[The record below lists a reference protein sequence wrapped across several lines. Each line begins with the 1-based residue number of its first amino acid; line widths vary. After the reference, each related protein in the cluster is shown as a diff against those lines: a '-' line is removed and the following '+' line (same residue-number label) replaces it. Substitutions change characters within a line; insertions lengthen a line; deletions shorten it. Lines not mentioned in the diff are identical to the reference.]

1 MSLKLQWNRRAFLSA
16 LSALGASVLGP
27 KEAVASPFGTGRRPE
42 SGGYYGWP
50 GANYNDKVVVS
61 GFGSTGDIFAELG
74 VVPLMNGSGTL
85 TVIGGSLIPPEVEAV
100 MRMGGEHF
108 VVINDLQRAAGKKI
122 AELLK
127 LPAGYTGLVTSGAA
141 AALLVGYAAT
151 LTQGNQEWI
160 KQLPDLTGMPRNEI
174 IIQKSHRYA
183 FDHQIRQT
191 GVKLI
196 EVESRQDLLE
206 AINPRT
212 AAMHFTNLFNPDGQ
226 IKVDEWVKIAHQ
238 HNLPAFNDAAADTP
252 PVSRLWEY
260 VNMGY
265 DLVTFSGGKDI
276 RGPQCAGLLLGK
288 QELIGYALMNMSP
301 QEDTIGRPCKV
312 GKEEIVG
319 MVKALE
325 LFVQSDQDAL
335 VNQYKAMLS
344 TVSDAVTKLPGVTT
358 NYHFDPDQI
367 DNHTP
372 DMTITWDPA
381 KIKLSAKDVRDQLT
395 ATRPVSIRMGDSV
408 GAGASRSSG
417 TSINLSAWQLKPG
430 EEKLIAK
437 RLVEILHSGV
447 AS

>member
-1 MSLKLQWNRRAFLSA
+1 
-16 LSALGASVLGP
+16 
-27 KEAVASPFGTGRRPE
+27 
-42 SGGYYGWP
+42 
-50 GANYNDKVVVS
+50 
-61 GFGSTGDIFAELG
+61 
-74 VVPLMNGSGTL
+74 
-85 TVIGGSLIPPEVEAV
+85 
-100 MRMGGEHF
+100 
-108 VVINDLQRAAGKKI
+108 
-122 AELLK
+122 
-127 LPAGYTGLVTSGAA
+127 
-141 AALLVGYAAT
+141 
-151 LTQGNQEWI
+151 
-160 KQLPDLTGMPRNEI
+160 
-174 IIQKSHRYA
+174 
-183 FDHQIRQT
+183 
-191 GVKLI
+191 
-196 EVESRQDLLE
+196 
-206 AINPRT
+206 
-212 AAMHFTNLFNPDGQ
+212 
-226 IKVDEWVKIAHQ
+226 
-238 HNLPAFNDAAADTP
+238 
-252 PVSRLWEY
+252 
-260 VNMGY
+260 MGY

-288 QELIGYALMNMSP
+288 QELIGHALMNMSP